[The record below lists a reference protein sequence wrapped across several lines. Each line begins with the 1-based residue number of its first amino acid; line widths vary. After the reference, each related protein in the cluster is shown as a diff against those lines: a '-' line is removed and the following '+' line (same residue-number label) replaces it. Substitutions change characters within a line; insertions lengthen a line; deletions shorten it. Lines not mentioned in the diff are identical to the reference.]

1 MRMTEAWIKAA
12 HEALREVR
20 IVDEQDRFPAPFKGY
35 VSSFGAAVAQSGL
48 LAASLFFENSE
59 SDAEANRSLVVQA
72 VVEVLHRMC
81 CLSDEQYQKESLARV
96 VYEGNRSSNLLT
108 QVDQAVA
115 ALKLALRDFS
125 GEEITGDSRSFGYT
139 IKQSKEI
146 KKLSTKKFDELFPH
160 LQANGSN
167 VGWLFYRD
175 YYRDMDIDPY
185 PIKVEDKDKDEDK
198 DKGTDQEIR
207 FQRKNEQLLSATLGE
222 LGEQNKQ
229 LIEALQPTICFDL
242 TTTYP
247 GLLIGS
253 GLAHGTGMDHDLK
266 IGLSFDYTT
275 GLPYVAGS
283 AVKGV
288 LRSLFPS
295 LAKEISKEDRLRIDY
310 LNEKCQKNLS
320 ADEWKKLTAML
331 FDANR
336 AGTAPSRVLF
346 FDAMIIGSTN
356 QSGQILGDD
365 FITPHKSP
373 IKNPIPLQFLKVLP
387 GVTFR
392 FAFRMDNR
400 VGELTVEQVGALFRA
415 ILLDVGVGAKTN
427 VGYGQFKAN

>member
-1 MRMTEAWIKAA
+1 MRMTEQWIKAA
-12 HEALREVR
+12 HEALRQVR

-81 CLSDEQYQKESLARV
+81 CLSDEQYQKKSLAKV
-96 VYEGNRSSNLLT
+96 VYEGNSSSNLLT

-125 GEEITGDSRSFGYT
+125 GEEITGDSKPFGYT
-139 IKQSKEI
+139 IKKTDQTE
-146 KKLSTKKFDELFPH
+146 KLSTKKFDELFPL
-160 LQANGSN
+160 LQANGAN
-167 VGWLFYRD
+167 MGWLFYRD
-175 YYRDMDIDPY
+175 YYRNMDIDPY
-185 PIKVEDKDKDEDK
+185 PIKVEDK

-222 LGEQNKQ
+222 LGEQNKH

-310 LNEKCQKNLS
+310 LNEKCQKKLS

-400 VGELTVEQVGALFRA
+400 VGELTVEQVGALLRA

>member
-1 MRMTEAWIKAA
+1 MRMTEQWIKAA

-59 SDAEANRSLVVQA
+59 SDAEANRSLVMQA

-96 VYEGNRSSNLLT
+96 VYEDGCSSNLLV
-108 QVDQAVA
+108 QVDKAVA
-115 ALKLALRDFS
+115 VLKLALRDFS
-125 GEEITGDSRSFGYT
+125 GEEITGDLKPFGYT
-139 IKQSKEI
+139 IKKSKEI
-146 KKLSTKKFDELFPH
+146 RRLSSDQFGEIFPH
-160 LQANGSN
+160 LKANGSN
-167 VGWLFYRD
+167 MGWLFYRD
-175 YYRDMDIDPY
+175 YYRNMNIY
-185 PIKVEDKDKDEDK
+185 PTPIEVEGKK
-198 DKGTDQEIR
+198 KGTDQEIR

-222 LGEQNKQ
+222 LGRQNKQ

-310 LNEKCQKNLS
+310 LNEKCSKQLT

-331 FDANR
+331 FDANW
-336 AGTAPSRVLF
+336 AETAQSRVLF
-346 FDAMIIGSTN
+346 FDALIIASHN
-356 QSGQILGDD
+356 RSGQVLGED

-373 IKNPIPLQFLKVLP
+373 IKNPIPLQFLKVLS

-392 FAFRMDNR
+392 FAFRMGDHLGELTSEQ
-400 VGELTVEQVGALFRA
+400 VGELFRS
-415 ILLDVGVGAKTN
+415 ILLDVGIGAKTN
-427 VGYGQFKAN
+427 VGYGQFKKNLSNR

>member
-1 MRMTEAWIKAA
+1 MGK
-12 HEALREVR
+12 
-20 IVDEQDRFPAPFKGY
+20 
-35 VSSFGAAVAQSGL
+35 
-48 LAASLFFENSE
+48 
-59 SDAEANRSLVVQA
+59 
-72 VVEVLHRMC
+72 
-81 CLSDEQYQKESLARV
+81 
-96 VYEGNRSSNLLT
+96 
-108 QVDQAVA
+108 
-115 ALKLALRDFS
+115 
-125 GEEITGDSRSFGYT
+125 
-139 IKQSKEI
+139 
-146 KKLSTKKFDELFPH
+146 
-160 LQANGSN
+160 
-167 VGWLFYRD
+167 
-175 YYRDMDIDPY
+175 
-185 PIKVEDKDKDEDK
+185 
-198 DKGTDQEIR
+198 
-207 FQRKNEQLLSATLGE
+207 
-222 LGEQNKQ
+222 QNKQ

-295 LAKEISKEDRLRIDY
+295 LAKEISKEDKLRIDY
-310 LNEKCQKNLS
+310 LNEKCQKKLS

-336 AGTAPSRVLF
+336 VGTAPSRVLF

-400 VGELTVEQVGALFRA
+400 VGKLTVEQVGALFRA

>member
-1 MRMTEAWIKAA
+1 MRMTEQWIKAA
-12 HEALREVR
+12 HEALRKVR

-35 VSSFGAAVAQSGL
+35 ISSFGAAVAQSGL
-48 LAASLFFENSE
+48 LAASLFFENNE

-72 VVEVLHRMC
+72 VVEVLYNMC
-81 CLSDEQYQKESLARV
+81 CLSDEQYQKESLAIV
-96 VYEGNRSSNLLT
+96 VYEGNCSSNLLT

-125 GEEITGDSRSFGYT
+125 GEEITGDSEPFGYT
-139 IKQSKEI
+139 IKKSKEI
-146 KKLSTKKFDELFPH
+146 KRLSSEIFDETFPH
-160 LQANGSN
+160 LKANGAN
-167 VGWLFYRD
+167 MGWLFYRD
-175 YYRDMDIDPY
+175 YYRDMNLNPY
-185 PIKVEDKDKDEDK
+185 PVIEVGKNEEK
-198 DKGTDQEIR
+198 TDQEIR

-222 LGEQNKQ
+222 LGKQNKQ

-295 LAKEISKEDRLRIDY
+295 LAKEISKEDRMRIDY
-310 LNEKCQKNLS
+310 LNEKCQKKLS

-331 FDANR
+331 FDANQ

-346 FDAMIIGSTN
+346 FDAMIIDSTN
-356 QSGQILGDD
+356 QSGQILGED

-400 VGELTVEQVGALFRA
+400 VGKLTVEQVGALFRA

-427 VGYGQFKAN
+427 VGYGQFKTN

>member
-1 MRMTEAWIKAA
+1 MRMTEQWIKAA
-12 HEALREVR
+12 HEALRQVQ

-72 VVEVLHRMC
+72 VVEVLHKMC

-96 VYEGNRSSNLLT
+96 VKGNCSSNLLT

-146 KKLSTKKFDELFPH
+146 KKLSTKKFDETFPH
-160 LQANGSN
+160 LQANGAN
-167 VGWLFYRD
+167 AGWLFYRD

-185 PIKVEDKDKDEDK
+185 PIKVEDK

-222 LGEQNKQ
+222 LGKQNKQ

-310 LNEKCQKNLS
+310 LNEKCQKKLS

-400 VGELTVEQVGALFRA
+400 VGELTVEQAGTLFRA

-427 VGYGQFKAN
+427 VGYGQFKVN

>member
-1 MRMTEAWIKAA
+1 MTEQWIKAA
-12 HEALREVR
+12 HEALRQVQ

-96 VYEGNRSSNLLT
+96 VYEGNCSSNLLT

-125 GEEITGDSRSFGYT
+125 GEDMKSETSSFGCT
-139 IKQSKEI
+139 IDRDKYAPVEYSKAE
-146 KKLSTKKFDELFPH
+146 FDELFPL
-160 LQANGSN
+160 LQANGAN
-167 VGWLFYRD
+167 MGWLFYRD

-185 PIKVEDKDKDEDK
+185 PIEVKDKDKDEDK

-288 LRSLFPS
+288 LRSMFPS
-295 LAKEISKEDRLRIDY
+295 LAKEISKEDKLRIDY

>member
-1 MRMTEAWIKAA
+1 MRMTEQWIKAA

-81 CLSDEQYQKESLARV
+81 CLSDEQYQKESLAKV
-96 VYEGNRSSNLLT
+96 VYEGNSSSNLLT

-146 KKLSTKKFDELFPH
+146 KKLSTKKFDETFPH
-160 LQANGSN
+160 LQANGAN
-167 VGWLFYRD
+167 AGWLFYRD

-185 PIKVEDKDKDEDK
+185 PIKVEDK

-310 LNEKCQKNLS
+310 LNEKCQKKLS

-356 QSGQILGDD
+356 QSGQILGED

>member
-1 MRMTEAWIKAA
+1 MRMTEQWIKAA
-12 HEALREVR
+12 HVALRKVR

-72 VVEVLHRMC
+72 VVEVLHNMC
-81 CLSDEQYQKESLARV
+81 CLSDELYQKESLAKV
-96 VYEGNRSSNLLT
+96 VYEGDCSANLLAH
-108 QVDQAVA
+108 VDQAVA

-125 GEEITGDSRSFGYT
+125 GEDMKSETSSFGCT
-139 IKQSKEI
+139 IDRDKYAPVEYSKAE
-146 KKLSTKKFDELFPH
+146 FDELFPL
-160 LQANGSN
+160 LQANGAN
-167 VGWLFYRD
+167 MGWLFYRD
-175 YYRDMDIDPY
+175 YYRDMNLNPY
-185 PIKVEDKDKDEDK
+185 PVIEVGKNEEK
-198 DKGTDQEIR
+198 TDQEIR

-222 LGEQNKQ
+222 LGKQNKQ

-295 LAKEISKEDRLRIDY
+295 LAKEISKEDRMRIDY
-310 LNEKCQKNLS
+310 LNEKCQKKLS

-331 FDANR
+331 FDANQ

-346 FDAMIIGSTN
+346 FDAMIIDSTN
-356 QSGQILGDD
+356 QSGQILGED

-400 VGELTVEQVGALFRA
+400 VGKLTVEQVGALFRA

-427 VGYGQFKAN
+427 VGYGQFKTN

>member
-1 MRMTEAWIKAA
+1 MRMTEQWIKAA
-12 HEALREVR
+12 HEALRKVR

-35 VSSFGAAVAQSGL
+35 ISSFGAAVAQSGL

-72 VVEVLHRMC
+72 VVEVLHNMC
-81 CLSDEQYQKESLARV
+81 CLSDELYQKESLAKV
-96 VYEGNRSSNLLT
+96 VYEGDCSAKLLA

-125 GEEITGDSRSFGYT
+125 GEEIAGDSRPFGYT
-139 IKQSKEI
+139 IKKSEKI
-146 KKLSTKKFDELFPH
+146 RRLSPEKFDETFPQ
-160 LQANGSN
+160 LKANGAN
-167 VGWLFYRD
+167 MGWLFYRD
-175 YYRDMDIDPY
+175 YYRDMNLNPY
-185 PIKVEDKDKDEDK
+185 PVIEVGKNEEK
-198 DKGTDQEIR
+198 TDQEIR

-222 LGEQNKQ
+222 LGKQNKQ

-295 LAKEISKEDRLRIDY
+295 LAKGISKEDRMRIDY
-310 LNEKCQKNLS
+310 LNEKCPKILS
-320 ADEWKKLTAML
+320 SDEWKKLTAML
-331 FDANR
+331 FDANQ

-346 FDAMIIGSTN
+346 FDAMIIDSTN
-356 QSGQILGDD
+356 QSGQILGED

-400 VGELTVEQVGALFRA
+400 IGELTVEQVGALFRA

>member
-1 MRMTEAWIKAA
+1 MRMTEQWIKAA

-81 CLSDEQYQKESLARV
+81 CLSDEQYQKESLAKV
-96 VYEGNRSSNLLT
+96 VYEGNSSSNLLT

-146 KKLSTKKFDELFPH
+146 KKLSTKKFDETFPH
-160 LQANGSN
+160 LQANGAN
-167 VGWLFYRD
+167 AGWLFYRD

-185 PIKVEDKDKDEDK
+185 PIKVEDK

-310 LNEKCQKNLS
+310 LNEKCQKKLS

-400 VGELTVEQVGALFRA
+400 VGELTVEQVGALFCA

>member
-1 MRMTEAWIKAA
+1 MRMTEQWIKAA
-12 HEALREVR
+12 HEALRKVR

-35 VSSFGAAVAQSGL
+35 ISSFGAAVAQSGL

-59 SDAEANRSLVVQA
+59 SDAEANRSLV
-72 VVEVLHRMC
+72 EVLHNMC
-81 CLSDEQYQKESLARV
+81 CLSDELYQKESLAKV
-96 VYEGNRSSNLLT
+96 VYEGDCSAKLLA

-125 GEEITGDSRSFGYT
+125 GEEIAGDSRPFGYT
-139 IKQSKEI
+139 IKKSEKI
-146 KKLSTKKFDELFPH
+146 RRLSPEKFDETFPQ
-160 LQANGSN
+160 LKANGAN
-167 VGWLFYRD
+167 MGWLFYRD
-175 YYRDMDIDPY
+175 YYRDMNLNPY
-185 PIKVEDKDKDEDK
+185 PVIEVGKNEEK
-198 DKGTDQEIR
+198 TDQEIR

-222 LGEQNKQ
+222 LGKQNKQ

-295 LAKEISKEDRLRIDY
+295 LAKEISKEDRMRIDY
-310 LNEKCQKNLS
+310 LNEKCQKKLS

-331 FDANR
+331 FDANQ

-346 FDAMIIGSTN
+346 FDAMIIDSTN
-356 QSGQILGDD
+356 QSGQILGED

-400 VGELTVEQVGALFRA
+400 VGELTVEQVGALLRA